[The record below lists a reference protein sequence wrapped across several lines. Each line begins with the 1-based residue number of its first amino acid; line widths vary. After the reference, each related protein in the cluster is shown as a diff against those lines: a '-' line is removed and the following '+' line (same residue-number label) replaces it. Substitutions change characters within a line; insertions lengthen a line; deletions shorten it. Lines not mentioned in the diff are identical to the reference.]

1 MSILL
6 KFIYKFNT
14 NPSKILARF
23 FIDIDKITVK
33 LTGKSKGTFKD
44 SKNFLENE

>member
-6 KFIYKFNT
+6 KLIYKFNT
-14 NPSKILARF
+14 IPIKILARF
-23 FIDIDKITVK
+23 FTDKDKIPLK
-33 LTGKSKGTFKD
+33 LIGKSKGTFKD